1 MAQQSNKKNNGR
13 MNMNMPRPSLMWV
26 WGLIGAVI
34 LGWYLFGDVN
44 DAPVQSDWATVER
57 MVEAGDVEKIQV
69 VNRDQAQVF
78 LKKEASE
85 RYRRDTL
92 QKQFSRMPQSGVQL
106 TFTIGSVDSFREDLR
121 AAEQQSGHE
130 VPVVYENKSGD
141 WTGILINLLPWVV
154 IIGAWFFLMRSMSRG
169 AGGGAGGGIMNVGKA
184 KAQVFDKDNAKRI
197 TFKDVAGLEE
207 AKVEIMEIVDF
218 LKKSDKYKELGAKI
232 PKGALLVGPPGTGK
246 TLLAKAVAGEAN
258 VPFLSISGSDFVEM
272 FVGVG
277 ASRVRDL
284 FEQAKQKAPCI
295 VFIDEIDAI
304 GRARGK
310 NAGFSGNDERE
321 NTLNQ
326 LLTEMDGF
334 QTNTGVIVLA
344 ATNRADILD
353 KALMRAGR
361 FDRQIEVGL
370 PDVKE
375 REEIFEVH
383 LRPLKLDPQL
393 DRSFLARQTP
403 GFSGADIANVCNEA
417 ALIAARH
424 NKKFVSKEDFLAAI
438 DRIIGGLERKNKII
452 TDEEKRVIAF
462 HEAGHATVSWILE
475 NASPLIKVTII
486 PRGKALGA
494 AWYLPEER
502 QITTREQMMDEL
514 AATLGGR
521 VSEQLTFGRISTGAL
536 NDLERVTKQAYAMVA
551 YYGMSDEVG
560 NLSFY
565 DSTGQSDMALTKP
578 YSELTAQQIDAEAK
592 KVVERAYAM
601 AEEVLRTHADGLRE
615 LAELLLDREVVF
627 TEDVERIFGK
637 RQKDIERERR
647 EAEAKA
653 AADATGAAVTEQAGG
668 EPSKPSHSRRRKS
681 AAGEAAS
688 SGSEHSRD
696 VRSDG
701 VSDPDGKSDPAIEAD
716 PDTKSDPEQ
725 KSDPERKRS
734 DGGADDE
741 KPVAAASAP
750 EK

>member
-1 MAQQSNKKNNGR
+1 
-13 MNMNMPRPSLMWV
+13 MNMPRPSYFWLY
-26 WGLIGAVI
+26 GLAAVFIIGWAVM
-34 LGWYLFGDVN
+34 GGGN
-44 DAPVQSDWATVER
+44 DAPQPSDWTSVER
-57 MVEAGDVEKIQV
+57 MVEQGEVERIQV

-78 LKKEASE
+78 LREEAIGK
-85 RYRRDTL
+85 YRNDAENR
-92 QKQFSRMPQSGVQL
+92 QYARIPESGAQL
-106 TFTIGSVDSFREDLR
+106 FFTIGSVDSFREDLS
-121 AAEQQSGHE
+121 AAEQRSGHT
-130 VPVVYENKSGD
+130 VPVVYKNEKND
-141 WTGILINLLPWVV
+141 WTSLLINLLPWVV
-154 IIGAWFFLMRSMSRG
+154 IIGAWFFIMRSMSRG
-169 AGGGAGGGIMNVGKA
+169 AGAGGGGIMNVGKA
-184 KAQVFDKDNAKRI
+184 KAQVFDKDNSRRV

-218 LKKSDKYKELGAKI
+218 LKKADKYKELGAKI

-383 LRPLKLDPQL
+383 LRPLKLDPDL

-424 NKKFVSKEDFLAAI
+424 NKKFIAKEDFLAAI
-438 DRIIGGLERKNKII
+438 DRIVGGLERKNKII
-452 TDEEKRVIAF
+452 TDEEKRVIAY

-502 QITTREQMMDEL
+502 QITTREQLMDEL

-521 VSEQLTFGRISTGAL
+521 VSEQLTFGEVSTGAL

-551 YYGMSDEVG
+551 YYGMSENVG
-560 NLSFY
+560 TLSYY
-565 DSTGQSDMALTKP
+565 DSTGQSDMAFTKP
-578 YSELTAQQIDAEAK
+578 YSELTAQQIDAEARR
-592 KVVERAYAM
+592 VIEQAYAM
-601 AEEVLRTHADGLRE
+601 AEKVLREHADGVKE
-615 LAELLLDREVVF
+615 LAELLLSREVVF

-637 RQKDIERERR
+637 RKKDIERERR

-653 AADATGAAVTEQAGG
+653 AAERNAAGNVPQPAAEETSGAAVPGPAGPAASG
-668 EPSKPSHSRRRKS
+668 AASEKVSETA
-681 AAGEAAS
+681 AAGK
-688 SGSEHSRD
+688 SG
-696 VRSDG
+696 
-701 VSDPDGKSDPAIEAD
+701 GK
-716 PDTKSDPEQ
+716 
-725 KSDPERKRS
+725 
-734 DGGADDE
+734 
-741 KPVAAASAP
+741 
-750 EK
+750 

>member
-1 MAQQSNKKNNGR
+1 MAKQKKAPGKDNNKNR
-13 MNMNMPRPSLMWV
+13 MNVNVPRPSMLWV
-26 WGLIGAVI
+26 YGLLGALI
-34 LGWYLFGDVN
+34 IGWYLFGDAN
-44 DAPVQSDWATVER
+44 DVPVASDWTSVEQMVER
-57 MVEAGDVEKIQV
+57 GDVDKIQI
-69 VNRDQAQVF
+69 VNRDKAEVY
-78 LKKEASE
+78 LKKSAAEK
-85 RYRRDTL
+85 YRNDSVNKAYRHL
-92 QKQFSRMPQSGVQL
+92 PESGAQL
-106 TFTIGSVDSFREDLR
+106 IFTIGSVDSFREDLKLV
-121 AAEQQSGHE
+121 EQQTGQA
-130 VPVVYENKSGD
+130 VPVSYQNKEND
-141 WTGILINLLPWVV
+141 WTSVLIGLLPWVL
-154 IIGAWFFLMRSMSRG
+154 IIGVWFFVMRSMSRG

-184 KAQVFDKDNAKRI
+184 KAQVFDRDNLKKV
-197 TFKDVAGLEE
+197 TFEDVAGLEE

-218 LKKSDKYKELGAKI
+218 LNKSEKYKDLGAKI

-334 QTNTGVIVLA
+334 QTNAGVIVLA

-375 REEIFEVH
+375 REQIFGVH
-383 LRPLKLDPQL
+383 LRPLKLDPNL
-393 DRSFLARQTP
+393 DRAFLARQTP

-424 NKKFVSKEDFLAAI
+424 NKKCVAKEDFLAAV
-438 DRIIGGLERKNKII
+438 DRIVGGMERKNKII
-452 TDEEKRVIAF
+452 TDEEKRVIAY

-475 NASPLIKVTII
+475 NANPLIKVTII

-494 AWYLPEER
+494 AWYLPDER

-521 VSEQLTFGRISTGAL
+521 VSEQLTFGQISTGAL
-536 NDLERVTKQAYAMVA
+536 NDLERITKQAYAMVA
-551 YYGMSDEVG
+551 YYGMSTHVG
-560 NLSFY
+560 NISFY
-565 DSTGQSDMALTKP
+565 DSTGQSDMNFTKP
-578 YSELTAQQIDAEAK
+578 YSEHTAQQIDVEAR
-592 KVVERAYAM
+592 VVVDKAYAM
-601 AEEVLRTHADGLRE
+601 AEEVLKNHADGLKE
-615 LAELLLDREVVF
+615 LAELLLEHEVVF
-627 TEDVERIFGK
+627 TEDVERIFGRRK
-637 RQKDIERERR
+637 KDIERERK
-647 EAEAKA
+647 EAEENVIAAQKA
-653 AADATGAAVTEQAGG
+653 AELAATVDASTPPLEKQVKSTRHKAKPTPTAETE
-668 EPSKPSHSRRRKS
+668 KS
-681 AAGEAAS
+681 AGE
-688 SGSEHSRD
+688 
-696 VRSDG
+696 
-701 VSDPDGKSDPAIEAD
+701 
-716 PDTKSDPEQ
+716 TTPENEDAN
-725 KSDPERKRS
+725 SPE
-734 DGGADDE
+734 
-741 KPVAAASAP
+741 
-750 EK
+750 

>member
-1 MAQQSNKKNNGR
+1 MANQRKNNNK
-13 MNMNMPRPSLMWV
+13 MNMNMSRPSMLWLY
-26 WGLIGAVI
+26 GLIGAFIIGYYV
-34 LGWYLFGDVN
+34 FGDVN
-44 DAPVQSDWATVER
+44 DTPVPSDWATVER
-57 MVEAGDVEKIQV
+57 MVEKGEVEKIQV

-78 LKKEASE
+78 LKKEAVE
-85 RYRRDTL
+85 QYRRDTVDKRFRRL
-92 QKQFSRMPQSGVQL
+92 PETGVQL
-106 TFTIGSVDSFREDLR
+106 LFTIGSVDSFREDLK
-121 AAEQQSGHE
+121 AAEQQSGQV
-130 VPVVYENKSGD
+130 VPVVYENKAND
-141 WTGILINLLPWVV
+141 WTNVLINLLPWVL
-154 IIGAWFFLMRSMSRG
+154 IIGVWIFVMRSMSRG

-184 KAQVFDKDNAKRI
+184 KAQVFDKDNSKRV

-334 QTNTGVIVLA
+334 QTTTGVIVLA

-375 REEIFEVH
+375 REEIFNVH

-424 NKKFVSKEDFLAAI
+424 NKKFISKEDFLAAI
-438 DRIIGGLERKNKII
+438 DRIVGGLERKNKII
-452 TDEEKRVIAF
+452 TDEEKRVIAY

-521 VSEQLTFGRISTGAL
+521 VSEQLTFGEISTGAL

-551 YYGMSDEVG
+551 YYGMSENVG
-560 NLSFY
+560 TLSYY
-565 DSTGQSDMALTKP
+565 DSTGQSDMAFTKP
-578 YSELTAQQIDAEAK
+578 NSELTAQQIDAEAK
-592 KVVERAYAM
+592 LVIGKAYEM
-601 AEEVLRTHADGLRE
+601 AEKVLREHADGLKE
-615 LAELLLDREVVF
+615 LAELLLEREVVF
-627 TEDVERIFGK
+627 TEDVERIFGRRK
-637 RQKDIERERR
+637 KDILRERK
-647 EAEAKA
+647 EAEAKVK
-653 AADATGAAVTEQAGG
+653 ADGAAVKG
-668 EPSKPSHSRRRKS
+668 EPEAS
-681 AAGEAAS
+681 AAPAAKPAPEEDAPAVVQTETPEAPA
-688 SGSEHSRD
+688 
-696 VRSDG
+696 DG
-701 VSDPDGKSDPAIEAD
+701 N
-716 PDTKSDPEQ
+716 T
-725 KSDPERKRS
+725 
-734 DGGADDE
+734 
-741 KPVAAASAP
+741 AAAISKT
-750 EK
+750 E

>member
-1 MAQQSNKKNNGR
+1 MAQKSKNNNK
-13 MNMNMPRPSLMWV
+13 MNMNMPRPSMLWIY
-26 WGLIGAVI
+26 GLIGAFI
-34 LGWYLFGDVN
+34 IGWYLFDGSN
-44 DAPVQSDWATVER
+44 EAPLPSDWTTVQE
-57 MVEAGDVEKIQV
+57 MVEKGDVEKIQV

-78 LKKEASE
+78 LKKDAGEK
-85 RYRRDTL
+85 YRNDSVDKRFRRL
-92 QKQFSRMPQSGVQL
+92 PESGVQL
-106 TFTIGSVDSFREDLR
+106 TFTIGSVDSFREDLK
-121 AAEQQSGHE
+121 AAEEKSGQT
-130 VPVVYENKSGD
+130 VPVIYENKAND
-141 WTGILINLLPWVV
+141 WTSILINLLPWVV
-154 IIGAWFFLMRSMSRG
+154 IIGAWFFIMRSMSRG
-169 AGGGAGGGIMNVGKA
+169 AGAGGGGGIMNVGKA
-184 KAQVFDKDNAKRI
+184 KAQVFDKDNSKRV

-218 LKKSDKYKELGAKI
+218 LKKADKYKELGAKI

-304 GRARGK
+304 GRA
-310 NAGFSGNDERE
+310 
-321 NTLNQ
+321 
-326 LLTEMDGF
+326 
-334 QTNTGVIVLA
+334 
-344 ATNRADILD
+344 LD

-375 REEIFEVH
+375 REEIFNVH

-424 NKKFVSKEDFLAAI
+424 NKKFISKEDFLAAI
-438 DRIIGGLERKNKII
+438 DRIVGGLERKNKII

-521 VSEQLTFGRISTGAL
+521 VSEQLTFGEISTGAL

-551 YYGMSDEVG
+551 YYGMSENVG
-560 NLSFY
+560 TLSFY
-565 DSTGQSDMALTKP
+565 DSTGQSDMAFTKP

-592 KVVERAYAM
+592 QVIEKAYKM
-601 AEEVLRTHADGLRE
+601 AEKVLREHADGLKE
-615 LAELLLDREVVF
+615 LAELLLSREVVF
-627 TEDVERIFGK
+627 TEDVERIFGRRK
-637 RQKDIERERR
+637 KDIERERR

-653 AADATGAAVTEQAGG
+653 RTGGG
-668 EPSKPSHSRRRKS
+668 EPVGEEPQAGKQ
-681 AAGEAAS
+681 AAAVADEPGKTDAATTQ
-688 SGSEHSRD
+688 
-696 VRSDG
+696 
-701 VSDPDGKSDPAIEAD
+701 PA
-716 PDTKSDPEQ
+716 
-725 KSDPERKRS
+725 
-734 DGGADDE
+734 
-741 KPVAAASAP
+741 PVAPAVAAP
-750 EK
+750 ETK

>member
-1 MAQQSNKKNNGR
+1 MTTKGNSNKPR
-13 MNMNMPRPSLMWV
+13 VNMPRPSFMWV
-26 WGLIGAVI
+26 YGI
-34 LGWYLFGDVN
+34 LGALIIGWALFG
-44 DAPVQSDWATVER
+44 QSDDTPLPSDWSTVGQ
-57 MVEAGDVEKIQV
+57 MVEAGEVEKIEIF
-69 VNRDQAQVF
+69 NRDQARVY
-78 LKKEASE
+78 LTKEAVE
-85 RYRRDTL
+85 KYRTDPDDKR
-92 QKQFSRMPQSGVQL
+92 FHRMPARGVQL
-106 TFTIGSVDSFREDLR
+106 VFTIGSVDSFREDLR
-121 AAEQQSGHE
+121 DAEQQSGQQ
-130 VPVVYENKSGD
+130 VPVVYENKTND
-141 WTGILINLLPWVV
+141 WTNILVNLLPWVL
-154 IIGAWFFLMRSMSRG
+154 IIGVWIFLMRSMARG

-184 KAQVFDKDNAKRI
+184 KAQVFDKDNSKRV

-218 LKKSDKYKELGAKI
+218 LKKADKYRELGAKI

-383 LRPLKLDPQL
+383 LRPLKLDPEL

-424 NKKFVSKEDFLAAI
+424 NKKFISKEDFLAAI
-438 DRIIGGLERKNKII
+438 DRIVGGLERKNKII
-452 TDEEKRVIAF
+452 SDEEKRVIAY

-475 NASPLIKVTII
+475 NANPLIKVTII

-502 QITTREQMMDEL
+502 QITTREQIMDEL

-521 VSEQLTFGRISTGAL
+521 VSEQLTFGEVSTGAL

-551 YYGMSDEVG
+551 YYGMSDAIG
-560 NLSFY
+560 TISYY
-565 DSTGQSDMALTKP
+565 DSTGQSDMSFTKP

-592 KVVERAYAM
+592 ALIAKAYAM
-601 AEEVLRTHADGLRE
+601 AEKVLREHADGLKQ
-615 LAELLLDREVVF
+615 LAELLLEREVVF

-637 RQKDIERERR
+637 RKKDIERERR
-647 EAEAKA
+647 EAAARAAGKEAPEQAPAKSGPAAATPSADEAQKSTAKTGDSSVTAAAPAATATAPAADASA
-653 AADATGAAVTEQAGG
+653 AADGPAKDSRPGG
-668 EPSKPSHSRRRKS
+668 DR
-681 AAGEAAS
+681 
-688 SGSEHSRD
+688 
-696 VRSDG
+696 
-701 VSDPDGKSDPAIEAD
+701 
-716 PDTKSDPEQ
+716 
-725 KSDPERKRS
+725 
-734 DGGADDE
+734 
-741 KPVAAASAP
+741 
-750 EK
+750 

>member
-1 MAQQSNKKNNGR
+1 MANKKQPKNNNILRQLRINIFWIYG
-13 MNMNMPRPSLMWV
+13 
-26 WGLIGAVI
+26 VI
-34 LGWYLFGDVN
+34 FAIIILWSFFGTSN
-44 DAPVQSDWATVER
+44 DKPIKGNWAMVEQMIAAGEVER
-57 MVEAGDVEKIQV
+57 IVIENRETARV
-69 VNRDQAQVF
+69 V
-78 LKKEASE
+78 LKKEAAE
-85 RYRRDTL
+85 EYRKGEDMTL
-92 QKQFSRMPQSGVQL
+92 KQLPATGTHL
-106 TFTIGSVDSFREDLR
+106 YFTIGSVDAFREDLK
-121 AAEQQSGHE
+121 AAEAQNPDAQPI
-130 VPVVYENKSGD
+130 PVEYENEHRD
-141 WTGILINLLPWVV
+141 WMDILGSILPWLL
-154 IIGAWFFLMRSMSRG
+154 IIGFWFFIMRSMSRG
-169 AGGGAGGGIMNVGKA
+169 IGGGGGNGIMNVGKA
-184 KAQVFDKDNAKRI
+184 RAQVFDKENKKPV

-218 LKKSDKYKELGAKI
+218 LKNAEKYRDLGAKI

-295 VFIDEIDAI
+295 LFIDEIDAI

-370 PDVKE
+370 PDIKE
-375 REEIFEVH
+375 REEIFAVH
-383 LRPLKLDPQL
+383 LRPLKLDPAL

-424 NKKFVSKEDFLAAI
+424 GKKQIHKEDFLAAI

-452 TDEEKRVIAF
+452 TDAEKRKIAY
-462 HEAGHATVSWILE
+462 HEAGHATVSWLLKH
-475 NASPLIKVTII
+475 ASPLIKVTII

-502 QITTREQMMDEL
+502 QITTREQLMDEM
-514 AATLGGR
+514 ASTLGGR
-521 VSEQLTFGRISTGAL
+521 VSEQLTFGEISTGAL

-551 YYGMSDEVG
+551 YYGMSKKVG

-565 DSTGQSDMALTKP
+565 DSTGQSDMAFTKP
-578 YSELTAQQIDAEAK
+578 YANETAEAIDS
-592 KVVERAYAM
+592 EARALIDEAYRM
-601 AEEVLRTHADGLRE
+601 AEEVLTEHSEGLKA
-615 LAELLLDREVVF
+615 LAELLLEREVIF
-627 TEDVERIFGK
+627 TEDVERILGK
-637 RQKDIERERR
+637 RPSSQPTEEKGEEPTA
-647 EAEAKA
+647 EAEE
-653 AADATGAAVTEQAGG
+653 V
-668 EPSKPSHSRRRKS
+668 
-681 AAGEAAS
+681 
-688 SGSEHSRD
+688 
-696 VRSDG
+696 
-701 VSDPDGKSDPAIEAD
+701 I
-716 PDTKSDPEQ
+716 
-725 KSDPERKRS
+725 
-734 DGGADDE
+734 
-741 KPVAAASAP
+741 AP
-750 EK
+750 ESATQE